1 MNEGLI
7 GVVAVLVA
15 LVVAFGKAWSGE
27 RSARVKAE
35 RTAESAEK
43 RAQAEQVAAVKRKAA
58 IRRRDMHLAQI
69 ETERAARDAEI
80 DKESE
85 RLTVDAAGGAP
96 SVAENWRRIF
106 RKLGPPEDS

>member
-1 MNEGLI
+1 MRL
-7 GVVAVLVA
+7 
-15 LVVAFGKAWSGE
+15 
-27 RSARVKAE
+27 AE
-35 RTAESAEK
+35 
-43 RAQAEQVAAVKRKAA
+43 
-58 IRRRDMHLAQI
+58 I

>member
-43 RAQAEQVAAVKRKAA
+43 RAQAEQVASVKRKLA
-58 IRRRDMHLAQI
+58 IKRRDMRLAEI
-69 ETERAARDAEI
+69 EAKRAARDAEI

-85 RLTVDAAGGAP
+85 RLTVDAAKGAP
-96 SVAENWRRIF
+96 SVAANWRRVF
-106 RKLGPPEDS
+106 KNLGPPEDS